1 MGKSSS
7 KFEAK
12 KESDTAT
19 TNRNSDTEC
28 DNGTKQSIPA
38 NGHADSSHQQ
48 SDTSQ
53 INVQVRPPKPNLSA
67 QGKRTSFY
75 ETVDANEV
83 LPYLIIGKIRNHR

>member
-12 KESDTAT
+12 KESDTDT
-19 TNRNSDTEC
+19 TQTERVTEC
-28 DNGTKQSIPA
+28 ENGTKHPTLA
-38 NGHADSSHQQ
+38 TDSSHQL

-53 INVQVRPPKPNLSA
+53 IKVQVRPPKPSLST
-67 QGKRTSFY
+67 QRKRSSFY

-83 LPYLIIGKIRNHR
+83 LPYLIIGKINYS